1 MSTPT
6 SHQNVQLRRGRHV
19 SPDDGACVMELAS
32 MLAGEP
38 FSDRPRSV
46 CPVVA
51 SYLRSLNDMLDDGE
65 RQLLY
70 PYAAAA
76 VGSAGDDD
84 ARRLRL
90 ARCRIAF
97 SAANAQRSPVT
108 RALMRA
114 AASPPVAAPVALESF
129 TLRLVR
135 ALRRIDAHWPRLA
148 LSLADELLAISS
160 SGDLVAD
167 LERSHD
173 AAELSASGV

>member
-6 SHQNVQLRRGRHV
+6 SHQNVQLRRGRHL
-19 SPDDGACVMELAS
+19 SPDDGACVMEVAS

-51 SYLRSLNDMLDDGE
+51 SYLRSLNDILDDHE

-70 PYAAAA
+70 PYASAA

-90 ARCRIAF
+90 AHCRMAF
-97 SAANAQRSPVT
+97 CAANAQRSPLT
-108 RALMRA
+108 RAVMRA
-114 AASPPVAAPVALESF
+114 AGAPPVAAPVALESF

-135 ALRRIDAHWPRLA
+135 ALRRTDAHWPRLA
-148 LSLADELLAISS
+148 LALADELLAISRT
-160 SGDLVAD
+160 GDVVAD
-167 LERSHD
+167 VERSRP
-173 AAELSASGV
+173 AAELSSSGV

>member
-1 MSTPT
+1 
-6 SHQNVQLRRGRHV
+6 
-19 SPDDGACVMELAS
+19 MEVAS

-51 SYLRSLNDMLDDGE
+51 SYLRSLNDMLDDRE

-76 VGSAGDDD
+76 VGTAGDDD

-97 SAANAQRSPVT
+97 SAASAQRSPLT
-108 RALMRA
+108 RALMHA
-114 AASPPVAAPVALESF
+114 ATAPPVAAPVALESF

-135 ALRRIDAHWPRLA
+135 ALRRTDPNWPRLG
-148 LSLADELLAISS
+148 LLLADELLGISA
-160 SGDLVAD
+160 SGDVVGD
-167 LERSHD
+167 VERSHD
-173 AAELSASGV
+173 AAELCAYVV